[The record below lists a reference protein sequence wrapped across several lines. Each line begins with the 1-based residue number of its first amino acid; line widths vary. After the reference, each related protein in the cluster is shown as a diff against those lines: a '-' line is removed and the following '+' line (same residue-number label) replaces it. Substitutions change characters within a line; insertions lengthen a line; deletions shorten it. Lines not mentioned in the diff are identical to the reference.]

1 MNNKKYIEFMNKKF
15 VGLKDIF
22 ELLTNNPFNKKGE
35 LTENGEDIRKQLI
48 ATVKGL
54 ECIGLIEPLCNSI
67 EDEID
72 NILDNIEYAEK
83 YKLAYQYLE
92 TIVKEENIKYY
103 DIVEDSYDYE
113 YEYGLLLIIYNDED
127 CEDENYHICID
138 IMNCDNWL

>member
-22 ELLTNNPFNKKGE
+22 ELLINNPFNKKGE

-54 ECIGLIEPLCNSI
+54 ECIGLIEPLCNSF

-72 NILDNIEYAEK
+72 NILDRIEYAEK

-92 TIVKEENIKYY
+92 SIVKEENIKYY

-113 YEYGLLLIIYNDED
+113 YEYGLLLIVYNDED

-138 IMNCDNWL
+138 IMNCDDWL